1 LELGDG
7 IASRKKVEG
16 PLRFAEIAYSPET
29 NHFIQDQL
37 QVDAVPTL
45 QLYHGLNKVWQRS
58 GTKDTRD
65 LREQLFCLEQKSPED
80 LVAYAEQ
87 EDDGILQHA
96 IDDSFYNHPTFLDEE
111 W

>member
-1 LELGDG
+1 VELGDG
-7 IASRKKVEG
+7 IASRQKVEG
-16 PLRFAEIAYSPET
+16 PLRFAEISYSPET

-37 QVDAVPTL
+37 QVAAVPTL

-58 GTKDTRD
+58 GSKDTRD
-65 LREQLFCLEQKSPED
+65 LRAQVFSLEQKSPED

-96 IDDSFYNHPTFLDEE
+96 IDDSFYDQPNFLNEE